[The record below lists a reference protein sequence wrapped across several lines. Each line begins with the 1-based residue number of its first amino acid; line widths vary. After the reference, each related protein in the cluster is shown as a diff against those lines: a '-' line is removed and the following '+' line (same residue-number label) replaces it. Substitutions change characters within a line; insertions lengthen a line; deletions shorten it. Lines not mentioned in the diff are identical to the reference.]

1 MDKDGNVIIRAEGL
15 AKSFGHTRALK
26 GIDLTVR
33 SGDFWLIF
41 GPNGAGKSTLIGIL
55 ATLLKQT
62 KGQLTIDGIHSGNDI
77 VELRRKI
84 GVISHQTFLY
94 GDLTAYENL
103 SFYGRLYGIDN
114 LKTKV
119 TGMLAEMGLAD
130 WADERVRNFS
140 RGMQQRLTI
149 ARALL
154 HGPSILLLDEPGT
167 GLDQHAMRHFYHL
180 LGDLHSQEQTILMTS
195 HNLTIGL
202 EKCTHLAILAGGRI
216 VFSAQK
222 SELDGKNFEEIY
234 FYYTEKE
241 RK

>member
-1 MDKDGNVIIRAEGL
+1 MDNDGNVIIRIERL
-15 AKSFGHTRALK
+15 TKSFGHTRALK

-33 SGDFWLIF
+33 SGEFWLIF

-62 KGQLTIDGIHSGNDI
+62 KGKLTIDGIHLGNDI
-77 VELRRKI
+77 IELRRKI

-103 SFYGRLYGIDN
+103 FFYGRLYGVDN
-114 LKTKV
+114 LKTKIPR
-119 TGMLAEMGLAD
+119 MLAEMGLED

-154 HGPSILLLDEPGT
+154 HRPSILLLDEPGT
-167 GLDQHAMRHFYHL
+167 GLDQHAARHFYRL
-180 LGDLHSQEQTILMTS
+180 LDDLHSQKRTILMTS

-202 EKCTHLAILAGGRI
+202 EKCTHLAILTGGRI
-216 VFSAQK
+216 VFSARK
-222 SELDGKNFEEIY
+222 AELDGKDFEEIY
-234 FYYTEKE
+234 FHYTEKE